1 MSSAERLDE
10 FQEFVPHSATE
21 LTFSDRFTDDD
32 DHDEDRLRAV
42 SLDSVD
48 ETVAGESEFNEIPMS
63 AYSDEDNDT
72 TTAAGA
78 VMSTSVNAE
87 FVAVDTPAVLE
98 ISQFEQLW
106 LAASVPEPVALRQV
120 HQWYSLTR
128 AGSQSSNAAVRVLE
142 RLFVPLFV
150 STVRF
155 EISVDL
161 PTGTVTEYTDDRDLL
176 TVATL
181 DVERTLL
188 FELLRARGFTTAR
201 NSHLPALPDETV
213 VVNYQS
219 HATVSSA
226 SSLWHLRRISDD
238 LEAWGRL
245 CAVQCPPPDVNT
257 RLGDVLPVSL
267 VSNCD
272 EGALVATAADGASPN
287 STLSNVTLGSNA
299 AERILRRLN
308 APQSTGTHVTVKS
321 ASHRVLW
328 LPVLVAEAGGGGAS
342 ALVSGVMGEVVGR
355 HAAATSSDSSAAS
368 SVIGM
373 LWSTASSLGGW
384 WQQR

>member
-1 MSSAERLDE
+1 MSEERLDE
-10 FQEFVPHSATE
+10 FQEFVPHSATA
-21 LTFSDRFTDDD
+21 LTFSRRTA
-32 DHDEDRLRAV
+32 DEAEDQMRAV
-42 SLDSVD
+42 SLDDSVA
-48 ETVAGESEFNEIPMS
+48 ETVAETAEFNEIAMS
-63 AYSDEDNDT
+63 ATSDEDT
-72 TTAAGA
+72 ETSAT
-78 VMSTSVNAE
+78 VMSASVNAE
-87 FVAVDTPAVLE
+87 FVAVDAPLTVE

-120 HQWYSLTR
+120 HQWYSSVR
-128 AGSQSSNAAVRVLE
+128 GAMVSSSSSHSVRVLE

-176 TVATL
+176 SVATL
-181 DVERTLL
+181 DVERALL

-201 NSHLPALPDETV
+201 HSHLPALPDEV
-213 VVNYQS
+213 LVVNYQS

-272 EGALVATAADGASPN
+272 EGALAATAAAADAAA
-287 STLSNVTLGSNA
+287 TLGSNA
-299 AERILRRLN
+299 AERILRRLG
-308 APQSTGTHVTVKS
+308 APPSTGTHVTVKS

-328 LPVLVAEAGGGGAS
+328 LPVLVAEAGGGAAT
-342 ALVSGVMGEVVGR
+342 ALVSGVVGEVVGR
-355 HAAATSSDSSAAS
+355 SASSSEPAAAS
-368 SVIGM
+368 SVLGA
-373 LWSTASSLGGW
+373 LWSTATNSLLGSW
-384 WQQR
+384 WQQPQQQKR